1 MCSRASHPRQKF
13 ETAGF
18 LAFVVSPPPLTRIPP
33 RAFEPESPRLTWHR
47 SMADTPAPH
56 RVSMPDRASRWPR
69 FSGKKASPPG
79 GETSLPPRHEPVP
92 SASAPNVSRAAHS
105 CGLPVAGSVHPVTRP
120 VAPGRVTLNIPQ
132 RTLLCKHR
140 DIPALEPV
148 ASTAHLH
155 RPLPAPAD
163 EQLRVAKSPPPPLRS
178 VAAQDPCLKA
188 KARIWP

>member
-1 MCSRASHPRQKF
+1 M
-13 ETAGF
+13 
-18 LAFVVSPPPLTRIPP
+18 VSPPPLP
-33 RAFEPESPRLTWHR
+33 RDPHPHPSARLRTHASWAGTAPIFIR

-56 RVSMPDRASRWPR
+56 RASTPDRASRWPR
-69 FSGKKASPPG
+69 FSGKRASIPG
-79 GETSLPPRHEPVP
+79 GAPSLPPRHDPVP

-105 CGLPVAGSVHPVTRP
+105 CGLPVAGSAHPVTRP

-132 RTLLCKHR
+132 CTLLCKHR
-140 DIPALEPV
+140 DIPALEPF

-163 EQLRVAKSPPPPLRS
+163 EHLRVAKSPPPPLRS